1 MILQNGWDGL
11 PEALSIIS
19 NEAMSVERSRT
30 LRGGPSQQDRMTSIP
45 KKSIRKDI
53 AEDVRQIF
61 NAKGNRGDTPFF
73 VRGFRVFRGDRTR
86 EKNGVSLVGGIRVGR
101 ASRGES
107 GQRRPL

>member
-19 NEAMSVERSRT
+19 NESMSVERSRT

-45 KKSIRKDI
+45 KESIRKDI

-73 VRGFRVFRGDRTR
+73 VRGFRVFRG
-86 EKNGVSLVGGIRVGR
+86 ENYNGNAVL
-101 ASRGES
+101 ET
-107 GQRRPL
+107 